1 MLAACRNTRKTAINL
16 QHITLQQS
24 NIAIDR
30 MEHPLRSTC
39 MMLYRFHWR
48 FHRYKFY
55 WIFQAVPYLD
65 WWQTASSQ
73 DLRSESPLWV
83 LHAMPWMRN
92 TKRNMRKDISL
103 ALISWTVFNP
113 PKQSKHTS
121 KSKPI
126 VGLNLW
132 LQAKNSNRWAAN
144 FGVLEI
150 GPHAYIVPNPYQRF
164 MVISTEESKTAN
176 YKFTSRAK
184 ATSLSEKLD
193 ILRKERNVTCPSKE
207 TTKTPLFSCWVQ
219 EFGPT
224 STIKCLKLKTPIF
237 HSAFPFHSTI
247 FFVFRQFWD
256 QGAAWSLSNSTG
268 LEDTRKGVASPESK
282 KLPTAPSKEYPWLC
296 PIAKL
301 MQTWE

>member
-1 MLAACRNTRKTAINL
+1 
-16 QHITLQQS
+16 
-24 NIAIDR
+24 
-30 MEHPLRSTC
+30 MEHPLVWSCTDFIGVSIIFGPNCIGRSRPCATSIDGRAH
-39 MMLYRFHWR
+39 L
-48 FHRYKFY
+48 HRIWGANALCEFCTQCLGCETQNETWGKTF
-55 WIFQAVPYLD
+55 L
-65 WWQTASSQ
+65 
-73 DLRSESPLWV
+73 L
-83 LHAMPWMRN
+83 
-92 TKRNMRKDISL
+92 L

-184 ATSLSEKLD
+184 ATSLSKKLD

-207 TTKTPLFSCWVQ
+207 TTKTSLFSCWVQ

-237 HSAFPFHSTI
+237 QSAFIAKMTHFHSTV
-247 FFVFRQFWD
+247 FFVFPSILRSRCCMELKQLHWIGRHSEGCCF
-256 QGAAWSLSNSTG
+256 AWIKETTNGTL
-268 LEDTRKGVASPESK
+268 KGVPLTMPYS
-282 KLPTAPSKEYPWLC
+282 
-296 PIAKL
+296 
-301 MQTWE
+301 

>member
-1 MLAACRNTRKTAINL
+1 MK
-16 QHITLQQS
+16 
-24 NIAIDR
+24 
-30 MEHPLRSTC
+30 
-39 MMLYRFHWR
+39 LYRFHWR
-48 FHRYKFY
+48 FHHIRSKLY
-55 WIFQAVPYLD
+55 WIFKAVPYLD
-65 WWQTASSQ
+65 WWQSASSQ

-83 LHAMPWMRN
+83 LHAMPWMWN

-176 YKFTSRAK
+176 YKFASRAK
-184 ATSLSEKLD
+184 ATSLSKKLD

-207 TTKTPLFSCWVQ
+207 TTKTSLFSCWVRR
-219 EFGPT
+219 
-224 STIKCLKLKTPIF
+224 SNVSNWR
-237 HSAFPFHSTI
+237 HPFSI
-247 FFVFRQFWD
+247 LLFLSIPLFFLFFVNFEIKVLH
-256 QGAAWSLSNSTG
+256 GA
-268 LEDTRKGVASPESK
+268 
-282 KLPTAPSKEYPWLC
+282 
-296 PIAKL
+296 
-301 MQTWE
+301 